1 MVRNRLDEMQ
11 EQKLLRIEGKGY
23 WIAFWGLLLIIF
35 IQQLVYGLGDVRT
48 IAGEWIMLMSLALY
62 MIIRCLRNGIWD
74 RRLEPDRRTNLK
86 VSFIGSAVFGLFM
99 AGVNYFNYGDLFTA
113 AVVLLLLGIV
123 VFILIFGG
131 LSLAV
136 HIYQKRLEKLEN
148 TVGEE

>member
-1 MVRNRLDEMQ
+1 MRNRLDEMQ